1 MTMLIDLLQFLMPS
15 IVENYQE
22 LSPLGSRTKAL
33 QAMKELRELP
43 KTIETSDVLMVS
55 LAINRF

>member
-43 KTIETSDVLMVS
+43 KTIETSDVLMV
-55 LAINRF
+55 F